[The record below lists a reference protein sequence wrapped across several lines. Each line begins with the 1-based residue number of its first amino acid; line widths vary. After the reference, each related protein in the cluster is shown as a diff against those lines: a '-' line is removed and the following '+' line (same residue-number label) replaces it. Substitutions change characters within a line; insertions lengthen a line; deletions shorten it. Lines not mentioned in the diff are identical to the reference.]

1 MVIPLLYA
9 AETDES
15 ARMELRHLDAMLAI
29 ADYGS
34 FTAAADVLL
43 TVQSNVS
50 EVIRQLEQEL
60 GVELLV
66 RARRGTVPTE
76 FGMVVVERARRIRR
90 EMEALQVDV
99 SMLQG
104 LQRGSASLGIV
115 GTASRWLMPELVRE
129 LRSTAPGVRLRV
141 TEAASERLVSD
152 VVSHELAQAIVT
164 EPISDRR
171 VVTEALLE
179 EPLVALIPASY
190 PADYRPQT
198 LADLAVYPLVMP
210 PTGNPLRSEIE
221 AYATREGV
229 ELNIPVEVEG
239 VRLIADLVAGGIGI
253 AIVPETTT
261 PNDLTG
267 VRPMYLDRFPNR
279 RLALA
284 YARDA
289 RLSLADQAV
298 RQSIRQLTAAKQ
310 KAVKTRKPT

>member
-1 MVIPLLYA
+1 
-9 AETDES
+9 
-15 ARMELRHLDAMLAI
+15 MELRHLDTMLAI

-34 FTAAADVLL
+34 FTAAADVLM

-76 FGMVVVERARRIRR
+76 FGTVVIERARRIRR

-104 LQRGSASLGIV
+104 LHRGSASLGIV
-115 GTASRWLMPELVRE
+115 GTASRWLMPDLVRD
-129 LRSTAPGVRLRV
+129 LRASAPGVRIRV
-141 TEAASERLVSD
+141 TEAASERLVAD
-152 VVSHELAQAIVT
+152 VVTHELAQAIVT

-179 EPLVALIPASY
+179 EPLVALIPDTY
-190 PADYRPQT
+190 PADYEPKT
-198 LADLAVYPLVMP
+198 LADLAIYPLVMP
-210 PTGNPLRSEIE
+210 PVGNPLRSEIE
-221 AYATREGV
+221 AYAAREGV
-229 ELNIPVEVEG
+229 DLNIPIEVEG
-239 VRLIADLVAGGIGI
+239 VRLIADLVAGGIGV
-253 AIVPETTT
+253 AIVPETTI
-261 PNDLTG
+261 PSDLAG
-267 VRPMYLDRFPNR
+267 LRPVLLERLPPR

-298 RQSIRQLTAAKQ
+298 RQSVRALMAAKQ
-310 KAVKTRKPT
+310 KSVQAKTGSQL